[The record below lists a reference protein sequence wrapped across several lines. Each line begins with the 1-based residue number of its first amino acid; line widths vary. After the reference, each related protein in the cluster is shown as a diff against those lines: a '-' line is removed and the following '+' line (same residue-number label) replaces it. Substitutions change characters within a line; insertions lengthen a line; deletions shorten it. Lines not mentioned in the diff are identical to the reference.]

1 MFIRQHPYCEMES
14 VCVERTG
21 HAAPS
26 TDVHHIK
33 GVVEHPELAF
43 EYTNLQAACHECHS
57 QHTART
63 EGFAQRK
70 KEERAVTTQ
79 ATVT

>member
-1 MFIRQHPYCEMES
+1 MKLRESPYCEMES

-21 HAAPS
+21 RPAPS

-33 GVVEHPELAF
+33 GVVEFPELAF
-43 EYTNLQAACHECHS
+43 CFENLQAACHACHS

-70 KEERAVTTQ
+70 REEE
-79 ATVT
+79 